1 MDSKITDSE
10 KSSKNTFDN
19 IIEFRDVWKTYKMGD
34 EEINALAGLNLSLKT
49 GSFTAIMGPSGSG
62 KSTLLHVAGILDMP
76 TRGTFL
82 LKGKE
87 TGKLSQ
93 KEQAMFRRKEIGF
106 VFQRFNLLPQLT
118 ALENVMLPMIKQD
131 PSKARDIMDKVGLEG
146 KYSKLPSQ
154 LSGGEQQRVAIAR
167 ALINDPSIILAD
179 EPTGELDTKN
189 AGIIMQII
197 QDLNKKEGVSVVIVT
212 HNMES
217 AEFADEIIKMR
228 DGKMVG

>member
-1 MDSKITDSE
+1 MDSKSTFSE
-10 KSSKNTFDN
+10 KSSKNTFEN

-93 KEQAMFRRKEIGF
+93 KEQAMFRRREIGF

-131 PSKARDIMDKVGLEG
+131 PSKAREIMDKVGLEG

>member
-1 MDSKITDSE
+1 MDSKSTDSE
-10 KSSKNTFDN
+10 KSSKNTFEN

-82 LKGKE
+82 LKGNE

-93 KEQAMFRRKEIGF
+93 KEQAMFRRREIGF

-118 ALENVMLPMIKQD
+118 ALENVMLPMIKQN
-131 PSKARDIMDKVGLEG
+131 PAKARDIMDKVGLEG

>member
-1 MDSKITDSE
+1 MDSKSTDSE
-10 KSSKNTFDN
+10 KSSKNTFEN

-93 KEQAMFRRKEIGF
+93 KEQAMFRRREIGF

-118 ALENVMLPMIKQD
+118 ALENVMLPMLKQD
-131 PSKARDIMDKVGLEG
+131 PSKAQSIMDKVGLEG

-189 AGIIMQII
+189 ARIIMQTI

-217 AEFADEIIKMR
+217 AEFADEIIQMR
-228 DGKMVG
+228 DGNMVG

>member
-1 MDSKITDSE
+1 MDSKKDL
-10 KSSKNTFDN
+10 SSKNLEN

-62 KSTLLHVAGILDMP
+62 KSTLLHVAGILNMP
-76 TRGTFL
+76 TRGEFIL
-82 LKGKE
+82 RGRK
-87 TGKLSQ
+87 TGNLSQ
-93 KEQAMFRRKEIGF
+93 KEQTMFRRREIGF

-118 ALENVMLPMIKQD
+118 ALENVMLPMIKPD
-131 PSKARDIMDKVGLEG
+131 PSKAQGIMDKVGFEG
-146 KYSKLPSQ
+146 KYSKVPSQ
-154 LSGGEQQRVAIAR
+154 LSGVEQQRVAIAR

-189 AGIIMQII
+189 ARIIMEII

-217 AEFADEIIKMR
+217 AEFADEIIQIR
-228 DGKMVG
+228 DGRIP

>member
-34 EEINALAGLNLSLKT
+34 EELNALAGLNLSLKT

>member
-1 MDSKITDSE
+1 MDSKSTDSE
-10 KSSKNTFDN
+10 KSSKNTFEN

-76 TRGTFL
+76 TMGTFL

-93 KEQAMFRRKEIGF
+93 KEQAMFRRREIGF

-131 PSKARDIMDKVGLEG
+131 PSKAREIMDKVGLEG

-217 AEFADEIIKMR
+217 AKFADEIIQMR

>member
-1 MDSKITDSE
+1 MDSKSTDSE
-10 KSSKNTFDN
+10 KSSKNTFEN

-93 KEQAMFRRKEIGF
+93 KEQAMFRRREIGF

-118 ALENVMLPMIKQD
+118 ALENVMLPMLKQD
-131 PSKARDIMDKVGLEG
+131 PSKAQGIMDKVGLEG

-189 AGIIMQII
+189 ARIIMQII

-217 AEFADEIIKMR
+217 AEFADEIIQMR
-228 DGKMVG
+228 DGNMVG

>member
-1 MDSKITDSE
+1 MDSKSTDSE
-10 KSSKNTFDN
+10 KSSKNTFEN

-93 KEQAMFRRKEIGF
+93 KEQAMFRRREIGF

-118 ALENVMLPMIKQD
+118 ALENVMLPMLKQD
-131 PSKARDIMDKVGLEG
+131 PSKAQGIMDKVGLEG

-189 AGIIMQII
+189 ARIIMQTI

-217 AEFADEIIKMR
+217 AEFADEIIQMR
-228 DGKMVG
+228 DGNMVG

>member
-1 MDSKITDSE
+1 MDSKSTFSE
-10 KSSKNTFDN
+10 KSSKNTFEN

-131 PSKARDIMDKVGLEG
+131 PAKAREIMDKVGLEG

>member
-1 MDSKITDSE
+1 MDSKSTFSE
-10 KSSKNTFDN
+10 KSSKNTFEN

-93 KEQAMFRRKEIGF
+93 KEQAMFRRREIGF

-131 PSKARDIMDKVGLEG
+131 PAKAREIMDKVGLEG

>member
-1 MDSKITDSE
+1 MDSKGTDSE
-10 KSSKNTFDN
+10 KSSKNTFKN

-76 TRGTFL
+76 TRGTFI

-93 KEQAMFRRKEIGF
+93 KEQAMFRRREIGF

-118 ALENVMLPMIKQD
+118 ALENVILPMIKQD
-131 PSKARDIMDKVGLEG
+131 PAKARDIMDKVGLEG

-197 QDLNKKEGVSVVIVT
+197 HDLNKKEGVSVVIVT

>member
-1 MDSKITDSE
+1 MDSKSTDSE
-10 KSSKNTFDN
+10 KSSKNTFEN

-93 KEQAMFRRKEIGF
+93 KEQSMFRRREIGF

-131 PSKARDIMDKVGLEG
+131 PAKARDIMDKVGLEG

-217 AEFADEIIKMR
+217 AEFADEIIQMR

>member
-1 MDSKITDSE
+1 MDSKSTDSE
-10 KSSKNTFDN
+10 KSSKNTFEN
-19 IIEFRDVWKTYKMGD
+19 IIEFRDVWKTYTMGD

-76 TRGTFL
+76 TRGTFI

-93 KEQAMFRRKEIGF
+93 KEQAMFRRREIGF

-131 PSKARDIMDKVGLEG
+131 PAKARDIMDKVGLEG